1 MRAASKYF
9 FVGGAS
15 AVLEWSI
22 FAFFLYVLDQHYLL
36 SGTFSFILATAA
48 NYFLSIKYVFG
59 VGRYERNQRVLL
71 LYFVSAIGIGFNL
84 GILALGIDLLG
95 SHEMVAKVCAT
106 AMVFSWNFVTRY
118 YFVFRK

>member
-22 FAFFLYVLDQHYLL
+22 FAFFLYVLDQH
-36 SGTFSFILATAA
+36 
-48 NYFLSIKYVFG
+48 
-59 VGRYERNQRVLL
+59 
-71 LYFVSAIGIGFNL
+71 FVSAIGIGFNL